1 MKRLII
7 NLIKKINKNLSN
19 YLKSKFEFPPIIYK
33 AVRYSVF
40 AGGKR
45 IRPVL
50 LLLTAKSCGLSIK
63 SVMPVACGIEMIH
76 TYSLIHDDLPA
87 MDNDDY
93 RRGKLTS
100 HKKFGEAIAILAG
113 DALLTKAFET
123 ICNCKRFFSS
133 DKIIKI
139 IKLIA
144 DAAGINGMVGG
155 QVADILFENKPISKK
170 TLQFIHSH
178 KTGALIKASI
188 LSGAILSDTVDNKEL
203 KLWNKLG
210 EIVGMI
216 FQITDDILDITSTTK
231 KLGKTA
237 GKDIKQKKATFPA
250 VYGLNRSR
258 QIVSNLLLEAKKIL
272 YKIKKP
278 TEDILNLIEY
288 ISIREK

>member
-1 MKRLII
+1 LKKLSK
-7 NLIKKINKNLSN
+7 LIKLINKNLLK
-19 YLKSKFEFPPIIYK
+19 YLKYKNEFPSVIFK

-50 LLLTAKSCGLSIK
+50 LLLTSKAYGMNIK
-63 SVMPVACGIEMIH
+63 YVMPVACGIEMIH

-123 ICNCKRFFSS
+123 FCECNRFIS
-133 DKIIKI
+133 DEKLLKV
-139 IKLIA
+139 IKLIS
-144 DAAGINGMVGG
+144 DASGINGMVGG
-155 QVADILFENKPISKK
+155 QAADILFENKNVSKK
-170 TLQFIHSH
+170 ALDFIHSH

-188 LSGAILSDTVDNKEL
+188 LSGAILSGADKNEL
-203 KLWNKLG
+203 KLWDRFG
-210 EIVGMI
+210 EIVGLI
-216 FQITDDILDITSTTK
+216 FQITDDILDVTSTTK

-237 GKDIKQKKATFPA
+237 GKDAKQKKATFPA
-250 VYGLNRSR
+250 IYGLEKSR
-258 QIVSNLLLEAKKIL
+258 KIVLKLLLEAKKIL
-272 YKIKKP
+272 YKIKRP
-278 TEDILNLIEY
+278 TRDILNLVTY
-288 ISIREK
+288 IATREN

>member
-1 MKRLII
+1 LKKLSK
-7 NLIKKINKNLSN
+7 LIKLINKNLLK
-19 YLKSKFEFPPIIYK
+19 YLKYKNEFPSVIFK

-50 LLLTAKSCGLSIK
+50 LLLTSKAYGMNIK
-63 SVMPVACGIEMIH
+63 YVMPVACGIEMIH

-123 ICNCKRFFSS
+123 FCECNRFIS
-133 DKIIKI
+133 DEKLLKV
-139 IKLIA
+139 IKLIS
-144 DAAGINGMVGG
+144 DASGINGMVGG
-155 QVADILFENKPISKK
+155 QAADILFENKNVSKK
-170 TLQFIHSH
+170 TLDFIHSH

-188 LSGAILSDTVDNKEL
+188 LSGAILSGADKNEL
-203 KLWNKLG
+203 KLWDRFG
-210 EIVGMI
+210 EIVGLI
-216 FQITDDILDITSTTK
+216 FQITDDILDVTSTTK

-237 GKDIKQKKATFPA
+237 GKDAKQKKATFPA
-250 VYGLNRSR
+250 IYGLEKSR
-258 QIVSNLLLEAKKIL
+258 KIVLKLLLEAKKIL
-272 YKIKKP
+272 YKIKRP
-278 TEDILNLIEY
+278 TRDILNLVTY
-288 ISIREK
+288 IATREN

>member
-1 MKRLII
+1 MLKKLSK
-7 NLIKKINKNLSN
+7 LIKLINKNLLK
-19 YLKSKFEFPPIIYK
+19 YLKYKNEFPSVIFK

-50 LLLTAKSCGLSIK
+50 LLLTSKAYGMNIK
-63 SVMPVACGIEMIH
+63 YVMPVACGIEMIH

-123 ICNCKRFFSS
+123 FCECNRFIS
-133 DKIIKI
+133 DEKLLKV
-139 IKLIA
+139 IKLIS
-144 DAAGINGMVGG
+144 DASGINGMVGG
-155 QVADILFENKPISKK
+155 QAADILFENKNVSKK
-170 TLQFIHSH
+170 TLDFIHSH

-188 LSGAILSDTVDNKEL
+188 LSGAILSGADKNEL
-203 KLWNKLG
+203 KLWDRFG
-210 EIVGMI
+210 EIVGLI
-216 FQITDDILDITSTTK
+216 FQITDDILDVTSTTK

-237 GKDIKQKKATFPA
+237 GKDAKQKKATFPA
-250 VYGLNRSR
+250 IYGLEKSR
-258 QIVSNLLLEAKKIL
+258 KIVLKLLLEAKKIL
-272 YKIKKP
+272 YKIKRP
-278 TEDILNLIEY
+278 TRDILNLVTY
-288 ISIREK
+288 IATREN

>member
-1 MKRLII
+1 LLKKLSK
-7 NLIKKINKNLSN
+7 LIKLINKNLLK
-19 YLKSKFEFPPIIYK
+19 YLKYKNEFPSVIFK

-50 LLLTAKSCGLSIK
+50 LLLTSKAYGMNIK
-63 SVMPVACGIEMIH
+63 YVMPVACGIEMIH

-123 ICNCKRFFSS
+123 FCECNRFIS
-133 DKIIKI
+133 DEKLLKV
-139 IKLIA
+139 IKLIS
-144 DAAGINGMVGG
+144 DASGINGMVGG
-155 QVADILFENKPISKK
+155 QAADILFENKNVSKK
-170 TLQFIHSH
+170 TLDFIHSH

-188 LSGAILSDTVDNKEL
+188 LSGAILSGADKNEL
-203 KLWNKLG
+203 KLWDRFG
-210 EIVGMI
+210 EIVGLI
-216 FQITDDILDITSTTK
+216 FQITDDILDVTSTTK

-237 GKDIKQKKATFPA
+237 GKDAKQKKATFPA
-250 VYGLNRSR
+250 IYGLEKSR
-258 QIVSNLLLEAKKIL
+258 KIVLKLLLEAKKIL
-272 YKIKKP
+272 YKIKRP
-278 TEDILNLIEY
+278 TRDILNLVTY
-288 ISIREK
+288 IATREN

>member
-1 MKRLII
+1 LLKKLSK
-7 NLIKKINKNLSN
+7 LIKLINKNLLK
-19 YLKSKFEFPPIIYK
+19 YLKYKNEFPSVIFK

-50 LLLTAKSCGLSIK
+50 LLLTSKAYGMNIK
-63 SVMPVACGIEMIH
+63 YVMPVACGIEMIH

-123 ICNCKRFFSS
+123 FCECNRFIS
-133 DKIIKI
+133 DEKLLKV
-139 IKLIA
+139 IKLIS
-144 DAAGINGMVGG
+144 DASGINGMVGG
-155 QVADILFENKPISKK
+155 QAADILFENKNVSKK
-170 TLQFIHSH
+170 ALDFIHSH

-188 LSGAILSDTVDNKEL
+188 LSGAILSGADKNEL
-203 KLWNKLG
+203 KLWDRFG
-210 EIVGMI
+210 EIVGLI
-216 FQITDDILDITSTTK
+216 FQITDDILDVTSTTK

-237 GKDIKQKKATFPA
+237 GKDAKQKKATFPA
-250 VYGLNRSR
+250 IYGLEKSR
-258 QIVSNLLLEAKKIL
+258 KIVLKLLLEAKKIL
-272 YKIKKP
+272 YKIKRP
-278 TEDILNLIEY
+278 TRDILNLVTY
-288 ISIREK
+288 IATREN

>member
-1 MKRLII
+1 MLKKLSK
-7 NLIKKINKNLSN
+7 LIKLINKNLLK
-19 YLKSKFEFPPIIYK
+19 YLKYKNEFPSVIFK

-50 LLLTAKSCGLSIK
+50 LLLTSKAYGMNIK
-63 SVMPVACGIEMIH
+63 YVMPVACGIEMIH

-123 ICNCKRFFSS
+123 FCECNRFIS
-133 DKIIKI
+133 DEKLLKV
-139 IKLIA
+139 IKLIS
-144 DAAGINGMVGG
+144 DASGINGMVGG
-155 QVADILFENKPISKK
+155 QAADILFENKNVSKK
-170 TLQFIHSH
+170 ALDFIHSH

-188 LSGAILSDTVDNKEL
+188 LSGAILSGADKNEL
-203 KLWNKLG
+203 KLWDRFG
-210 EIVGMI
+210 EIVGLI
-216 FQITDDILDITSTTK
+216 FQITDDILDVTSTTK

-237 GKDIKQKKATFPA
+237 GKDAKQKKATFPA
-250 VYGLNRSR
+250 IYGLEKSR
-258 QIVSNLLLEAKKIL
+258 KIVLKLLLEAKKIL
-272 YKIKKP
+272 YKIKRP
-278 TEDILNLIEY
+278 TRDILNLVTY
-288 ISIREK
+288 IATREN

>member
-1 MKRLII
+1 MNRLII
-7 NLIKKINKNLSN
+7 NLIKKINKNLFK

-50 LLLTAKSCGLSIK
+50 LLLTAKSCGLSFK

-87 MDNDDY
+87 MDDDDY

-123 ICNCKRFFSS
+123 ICYCRSFFSP
-133 DKIIKI
+133 DKIISV

-188 LSGAILSDTVDNKEL
+188 LSGAILSDAVDDKEL
-203 KLWNKLG
+203 KLWDKLG

-250 VYGLNRSR
+250 VYGLDRSK

-278 TEDILNLIEY
+278 TEDILNLIEF
-288 ISIREK
+288 IANRKN

>member
-1 MKRLII
+1 LNKKL
-7 NLIKKINKNLSN
+7 NYLVKKININLSK
-19 YLKSKFEFPPIIYK
+19 YLKSQKEYPPIIYD

-50 LLLTAKSCGLSIK
+50 LLLTANSCGLALNK
-63 SVMPVACGIEMIH
+63 VMPVACALEMIH

-93 RRGKLTS
+93 RRGQLTS

-123 ICNCKRFFSS
+123 ICNCKKYFSS
-133 DKIIKI
+133 DMIIKVI
-139 IKLIA
+139 EVIS

-155 QVADILFENKPISKK
+155 QVADIIFENKKISKK
-170 TLQFIHSH
+170 TLNFIHSH

-188 LSGAILSDTVDNKEL
+188 LSAAILSDANKKEL
-203 KLWNKLG
+203 KLWNNLG
-210 EIVGMI
+210 EIVGLI

-231 KLGKTA
+231 NLGKTA
-237 GKDIKQKKATFPA
+237 GKDIKQKKATFPS
-250 VYGLNRSR
+250 VYGLKKSE
-258 QIVSNLLLEAKKIL
+258 QIVINLLLEAKKIL
-272 YKIKKP
+272 YKINKP
-278 TEDILNLIEY
+278 TEDILNLIEF
-288 ISIREK
+288 IAVRKK

>member
-1 MKRLII
+1 MYLLK
-7 NLIKKINKNLSN
+7 
-19 YLKSKFEFPPIIYK
+19 YLKAKNEFPAIIYK

-45 IRPVL
+45 IRPLMFL
-50 LLLTAKSCGLSIK
+50 LVAKSCGINIH
-63 SVMPVACGIEMIH
+63 SVMSIACGLEMIH

-100 HKKFGEAIAILAG
+100 HKKFGDAIAILAG

-123 ICNCKRFFSS
+123 ICDCNKYFSC

-139 IKLIA
+139 IKLIGEA
-144 DAAGINGMVGG
+144 SGINGMVAG
-155 QVADILFENKPISKK
+155 QVADMLFENKKVSKK
-170 TLQFIHSH
+170 ILNFIHTH

-188 LSGAILSDTVDNKEL
+188 ISAVILANIQGAEF
-203 KLWNKLG
+203 KLWNRLG
-210 EIVGMI
+210 EIVGLI

-237 GKDIKQKKATFPA
+237 GKDLKQKKATFPA
-250 VYGLNRSR
+250 IYGLRKSK
-258 QIVSNLLLEAKKIL
+258 QILSILMLEAKKIL
-272 YKIKKP
+272 YKIKRPKD
-278 TEDILNLIEY
+278 DILNLIEF
-288 ISIREK
+288 ITNREK

>member
-1 MKRLII
+1 LKKLSK
-7 NLIKKINKNLSN
+7 LIKLINKNLLK
-19 YLKSKFEFPPIIYK
+19 YLKYKNEFPSVIFK

-50 LLLTAKSCGLSIK
+50 LLLTSKAYGMNIK
-63 SVMPVACGIEMIH
+63 YVMPVACGIEMIH

-123 ICNCKRFFSS
+123 FCECNRFIS
-133 DKIIKI
+133 DEKLLKV
-139 IKLIA
+139 IKLIS
-144 DAAGINGMVGG
+144 DASGINGMVGG
-155 QVADILFENKPISKK
+155 QAADILFENKNVSKK
-170 TLQFIHSH
+170 TLDFIHSH

-188 LSGAILSDTVDNKEL
+188 LSGAILSGADKNEL
-203 KLWNKLG
+203 KLWDRFG
-210 EIVGMI
+210 EIVGLI
-216 FQITDDILDITSTTK
+216 FQITDDILDVTSTTK

-237 GKDIKQKKATFPA
+237 GKDAKQKKATFPA
-250 VYGLNRSR
+250 IYGLEKSR
-258 QIVSNLLLEAKKIL
+258 KIVLKLLLEAKKIL
-272 YKIKKP
+272 YKIKRP
-278 TEDILNLIEY
+278 TRDTLNLVTY
-288 ISIREK
+288 IATREN